1 MLVELSRIEMEL
13 IEEALDLLAIGQA
26 MALEDGPV
34 DPNEPVAV
42 IMEDAKRQAEELR
55 LLRELTIRF
64 QGYLLGLNDI

>member
-34 DPNEPVAV
+34 DPNEPVALV
-42 IMEDAKRQAEELR
+42 MEDAKRQAEELR

-64 QGYLLGLNDI
+64 QAYLLGLNDI

>member
-42 IMEDAKRQAEELR
+42 IMEDAQRQAEELR